1 MDRGSHFGILRSIM
15 SADGPAPP
23 PTARER
29 RDYYRI
35 TVTLPIR
42 LQPET
47 DVPEGDITEKS
58 VNLSAGGIGLVV
70 TTPYQANEV
79 LACTLLLPNQ
89 EPFTPSIEVL
99 RVDPLPYPPN
109 TYRLHARFIR
119 LTSEERE
126 MLVRCILQLQRVHLN
141 KHYSA

>member
-1 MDRGSHFGILRSIM
+1 M

-23 PTARER
+23 PTGRER

-42 LQPET
+42 LQPEADMT
-47 DVPEGDITEKS
+47 EGTITENS

-70 TTPYQANEV
+70 NTPYQANEV
-79 LACTLLLPNQ
+79 LACTLLLPDQ
-89 EPFTPSIEVL
+89 APFTASIEVL
-99 RVDPLPYPPN
+99 RVDPLPSPPN

-119 LTSEERE
+119 LTSVERE
-126 MLVRCILQLQRVHLN
+126 MLVRCVLQLQRAHLN

>member
-1 MDRGSHFGILRSIM
+1 MDRGSYFGILRSIM
-15 SADGPAPP
+15 SAEGPAPP
-23 PTARER
+23 PTGREW

-47 DVPEGDITEKS
+47 DMTEGTITEKS

-70 TTPYQANEV
+70 NIPYQANEV
-79 LACTLLLPNQ
+79 LACTLLLPDQ
-89 EPFTPSIEVL
+89 APFTASIEVL
-99 RVDPLPYPPN
+99 RVDPLPSPPN

-119 LTSEERE
+119 LTSVERE
-126 MLVRCILQLQRVHLN
+126 MLVRCVLQLQRAHLN

>member
-1 MDRGSHFGILRSIM
+1 M

-23 PTARER
+23 PTGRER

-42 LQPET
+42 LQPEADMT
-47 DVPEGDITEKS
+47 EGTITENS

-70 TTPYQANEV
+70 HTPYQANEV
-79 LACTLLLPNQ
+79 LACTLLLPDQ
-89 EPFTPSIEVL
+89 EPFTASIEVL
-99 RVDPLPYPPN
+99 RVDPLPSPPN

-119 LTSEERE
+119 LTSVERE
-126 MLVRCILQLQRVHLN
+126 MLVRCVLQLQRAHLN

>member
-1 MDRGSHFGILRSIM
+1 MDRGSYFGILGSIM
-15 SADGPAPP
+15 SADGLAPP
-23 PTARER
+23 PTGRER

-47 DVPEGDITEKS
+47 DMTEGTTTEKS

-70 TTPYQANEV
+70 NTPYQANEV
-79 LACTLLLPNQ
+79 LACTLLLPDQ
-89 EPFTPSIEVL
+89 EPFTASIEVL
-99 RVDPLPYPPN
+99 RVDSLPSPPN

-119 LTSEERE
+119 LTSAERE
-126 MLVRCILQLQRVHLN
+126 MLVRCILQLQRAHLN

>member
-1 MDRGSHFGILRSIM
+1 MDRGAHFGILRFIM
-15 SADGPAPP
+15 SADRPAPP

-42 LQPET
+42 LQPEADAT
-47 DVPEGDITEKS
+47 DGDITEKS

-70 TTPYQANEV
+70 NTPYQANEV
-79 LACTLLLPNQ
+79 LACTLLLPDQ
-89 EPFTPSIEVL
+89 EPFTPFVEVL
-99 RVDPLPYPPN
+99 RVDSLPHPPN

-119 LTSEERE
+119 LSSEERE
-126 MLVRCILQLQRVHLN
+126 MLVRCILQLQRAHLN